1 MASKNIQAQQKQ
13 MESTTPNKVAEA
25 AGQATDPNPQDKEWG
40 ITLNG
45 RKDPM
50 EVVGEE
56 TNKSKAIRMLAAA
69 GYTNAEIV
77 KISRKI
83 KALQYKD
90 GREIRY
96 QHVRNVMS
104 QKLANAS

>member
-1 MASKNIQAQQKQ
+1 MAKTNQNTAPKN
-13 MESTTPNKVAEA
+13 ENVEPNKVAQA
-25 AGQATDPNPQDKEWG
+25 SGQATDPNPADKEWG

-45 RKDPM
+45 RKDPQ

-56 TNKSKAIRMLAAA
+56 TNKSKAIRMLSAA

-77 KISRKI
+77 KISRKV